1 MNFNTLLQRSECD
14 CNQSLYDSCD
24 CHNLPMPEQHTIL
37 YVKKLRAIVSTGLA
51 MRSAQKKYFE
61 LAHKHSDARSKALRT
76 SIALEKK
83 YDGLVSDLIQW
94 QKNIKKHYSPL
105 PELNRVV

>member
-1 MNFNTLLQRSECD
+1 MNYNTLLQRSECG

-24 CHNLPMPEQHTIL
+24 CHRLPMPEQHAIL
-37 YVKKLRAIVSTGLA
+37 YVKKLRAIASTGVA

-61 LAHKHSDARSKALRT
+61 LAHQHGDERNKALRT

-94 QKNIKKHYSPL
+94 QKDIKKHYSPL
-105 PELNRVV
+105 PEHHRAV

>member
-1 MNFNTLLQRSECD
+1 
-14 CNQSLYDSCD
+14 
-24 CHNLPMPEQHTIL
+24 MPEQHAIL

-61 LAHKHSDARSKALRT
+61 LAHQHGEERSKALRT

-94 QKNIKKHYSPL
+94 QKDIKKHYSPL
-105 PELNRVV
+105 PELDRAV

>member
-1 MNFNTLLQRSECD
+1 MKFNTLLRMSECD

-24 CHNLPMPEQHTIL
+24 CHNLPQPEHHTLI
-37 YVKKLRAIVSTGLA
+37 YVKKLRAIASTGVA

-61 LAHKHSDARSKALRT
+61 LAHQHGDERNKALRT

-94 QKNIKKHYSPL
+94 QKDIKKHYSPL
-105 PELNRVV
+105 QELHQEV